1 MNIADVAQHVHAL
14 EQKVK
19 EQADEIERLR
29 QALSDLLG
37 VQNGPPLVTWTEE
50 WNAAILKAE
59 AALKG
64 DE

>member
-1 MNIADVAQHVHAL
+1 MTDWFDEYLKEKQKNDVLKA
-14 EQKVK
+14 ET
-19 EQADEIERLR
+19 ERLR
-29 QALSDLLG
+29 EALSDLLG